1 MKDNKSK
8 KRKLSKEPLEK
19 KSSLTG
25 NNVYKLDFRGHGIK
39 TVNNWDKPKSIADF
53 KVTKKENKRRKLRQ
67 MRFAAGTP
75 EPTEDDMIPNKLGSA
90 LSSGRVKV
98 SDADDAKPSAASGKI
113 VGTSTKLEKNYFRL
127 TTFPKEKDVRS
138 LPILQKSLGLI
149 KNRYIK
155 EEDFEWANDQLKAVR
170 QDMTV
175 QGIRTDFVLDVYE
188 THARILLE
196 HGDLN
201 EFNQCQSMI
210 RSLTIHCSDD
220 VLEKEDE
227 KEVDSWSPGSQDG
240 EKLLKQTE
248 EHRDEFGAYQL
259 LYSLVQNSWFDLTTA
274 LGVNP
279 PGRSGHVSCQHAV
292 LVVKAVIHTDYHT
305 FFRLYESSPHLSA
318 YLMDFLVKRV
328 RNEAYDRIVASYRP
342 TMGIEYFREALK
354 FPNLEETREFLKQ
367 SGAVFIKDRGSE
379 FWIDCK
385 ASHAKMGR
393 K

>member
-1 MKDNKSK
+1 MKSK

-25 NNVYKLDFRGHGIK
+25 NNVYKIDLRGHGIK
-39 TVNNWDKPKSIADF
+39 TVNNWDKPKSIAGF

-67 MRFAAGTP
+67 MRFSAGTP

-90 LSSGRVKV
+90 LSSGRVN
-98 SDADDAKPSAASGKI
+98 DDAKPSAAASGKI
-113 VGTSTKLEKNYFRL
+113 VGKSTKLEKNYFRL
-127 TTFPKEKDVRS
+127 TTFPKEKDVRP
-138 LPILQKSLGLI
+138 LPILQKSLELI

-175 QGIRTDFVLDVYE
+175 QGIRTNFVLDVYE

-201 EFNQCQSMI
+201 EFNQCQSMV
-210 RSLTIHCSDD
+210 RSLTIHGGDD

-227 KEVDSWSPGSQDG
+227 KVVDPWNTSNQDE

-274 LGVNP
+274 LGVAP
-279 PGRSGHVSCQHAV
+279 PRSTGHVSCQHAV

-367 SGAVFIKDRGSE
+367 SGAVFIRDRESE

-385 ASHAKMGR
+385 ASHAKIGR
-393 K
+393 KQSS